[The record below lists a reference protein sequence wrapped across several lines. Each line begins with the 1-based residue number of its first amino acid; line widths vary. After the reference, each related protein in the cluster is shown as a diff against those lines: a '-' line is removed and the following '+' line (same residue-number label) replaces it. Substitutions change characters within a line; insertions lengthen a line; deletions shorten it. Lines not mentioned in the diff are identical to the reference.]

1 LETAL
6 KNISVKFSA
15 LLAAFSILLA
25 GCAGNLPNAPSQASS
40 PDYKY
45 IIGPGDNLNIIVW
58 RNPELSGNIP
68 VRPDGRITTPLVE
81 DMVALG
87 KNPTQLAR
95 EIETA
100 LKKYIQDPV
109 VTVVVQNFGSVTSEQ
124 VRVIGQAARPAA
136 LPYRQGMS
144 LLDVMISVGGLT
156 EFASG
161 NRAVLIR
168 ASEGNKSYNL
178 RLRDLMKRG
187 DVTANVQLLP
197 GDVIIVPESWF

>member
-1 LETAL
+1 MKFIAL
-6 KNISVKFSA
+6 IVS
-15 LLAAFSILLA
+15 LATLVLA
-25 GCAGNLPNAPSQASS
+25 GCASSLPAAPSQVSS

-58 RNPELSGNIP
+58 RNPELSGVVP

-81 DMVALG
+81 DMTAIG
-87 KNPTQLAR
+87 KNPSQLAR
-95 EIETA
+95 EIETS
-100 LKKYIQDPV
+100 LQKFIKDPV
-109 VTVVVQNFGSVTSEQ
+109 VTVVVQNFGGITSEQ

-144 LLDVMISVGGLT
+144 LLDVMIAVGGLT

-187 DVTANVQLLP
+187 DVTANIQLLP
-197 GDVIIVPESWF
+197 GDVVIIPESWF